1 MIEHRRWAELG
12 GADLGWLKAKYHFYV
27 GGPSNPAHTALGSLV
42 VWNDDEIEP
51 GRGFPVHG
59 HKNMEIITYVRQ
71 GALAHRD
78 SLGNV
83 GRIEAGDVQV
93 MSTGTGIR
101 HHEHNPEDI
110 PLKLFQI
117 WIRPREHGGAPQWD
131 CKSFPKNERAGC
143 LVPLASGLQDDGE
156 ALPIRSDARVLGAT
170 LAAGDAVEYPLPPGR
185 NAYMALTLGS
195 VTVNDRRI
203 EAGDGVAIRHEPL
216 IKITALTDTEL
227 VLVDAG

>member
-1 MIEHRRWAELG
+1 LKI
-12 GADLGWLKAKYHFYV
+12 GALSSRKSLRGILRFERLRDEVDDCPYPRKHPAAGS
-27 GGPSNPAHTALGSLV
+27 GNPAHTALGSLI

-59 HKNMEIITYVRQ
+59 HENMEIITYVRQ
-71 GALAHRD
+71 GALAHQD

-117 WIRPREHGGAPQWD
+117 WIRPREHGGAPQW
-131 CKSFPKNERAGC
+131 EE
-143 LVPLASGLQDDGE
+143 Q
-156 ALPIRSDARVLGAT
+156 T
-170 LAAGDAVEYPLPPGR
+170 L
-185 NAYMALTLGS
+185 
-195 VTVNDRRI
+195 
-203 EAGDGVAIRHEPL
+203 
-216 IKITALTDTEL
+216 
-227 VLVDAG
+227 